1 MASGKAEVLPTRSRC
16 AHCEM
21 PIVDESTMVSRA
33 GQTFC
38 CNNCAAAMSAGA
50 THKSA

>member
-1 MASGKAEVLPTRSRC
+1 
-16 AHCEM
+16 
-21 PIVDESTMVSRA
+21 MVSRA

-50 THKSA
+50 AHKSG